1 MRFPDAK
8 LVMPKQHFEKNDKV
22 IYTDAEGN
30 TYNGKVIDV
39 IFKSLITGYK
49 CLVELETEYKGLNK
63 ILVSD
68 TKLSHAELENKPKK
82 SRKNKIQK

>member
-30 TYNGKVIDV
+30 AYNGKVIEV
-39 IFKSLITGYK
+39 IFKSLNSGYK
-49 CLVELETEYKGLNK
+49 YLVELETEYKGLNK
-63 ILVSD
+63 VMVSYN
-68 TKLSHAELENKPKK
+68 KLSLVESANKPKK
-82 SRKNKIQK
+82 SRKK

>member
-30 TYNGKVIDV
+30 AYNGKVIEV
-39 IFKSLITGYK
+39 IFKSLNSGYK
-49 CLVELETEYKGLNK
+49 YLVELETEYKGLNK
-63 ILVSD
+63 VMVSYN
-68 TKLSHAELENKPKK
+68 KLLIIESANKSKK
-82 SRKNKIQK
+82 RKK

>member
-30 TYNGKVIDV
+30 AYNGKVNEV
-39 IFKSLITGYK
+39 IFKSLKSGYK
-49 CLVELETEYKGLNK
+49 YLVELETEYKGLNK
-63 ILVSD
+63 VMVSYN
-68 TKLSHAELENKPKK
+68 KLSIIESANKSKK
-82 SRKNKIQK
+82 RKK